1 MKILDSPFK
10 KNTAFSK
17 PIAETYDTAMPYD
30 LENYPYMSQ
39 QSNNNGPLMW
49 NTIDFCT
56 ICD

>member
-1 MKILDSPFK
+1 
-10 KNTAFSK
+10 
-17 PIAETYDTAMPYD
+17 MPYD

-49 NTIDFCT
+49 NKIDICT